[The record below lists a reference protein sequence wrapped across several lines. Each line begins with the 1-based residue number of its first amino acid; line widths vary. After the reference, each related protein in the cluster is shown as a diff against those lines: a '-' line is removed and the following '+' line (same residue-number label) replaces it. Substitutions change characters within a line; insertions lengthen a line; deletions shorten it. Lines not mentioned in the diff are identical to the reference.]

1 MNGNT
6 FALGGDSIKTSTLIK
21 TINRFSSLHREEIRK
36 IMSEEGLHFGQ
47 HPIMWDLLTHDSL
60 TQVELARHLGVS
72 AVSINNSVR
81 RLANKGF
88 VVKTADSTDL
98 RKSHI
103 FLTDK
108 GRETATRCQ
117 SKFQQLDQKLFQGM
131 SDNELETL
139 YASFHKMIQNLE

>member
-1 MNGNT
+1 M
-6 FALGGDSIKTSTLIK
+6 KTSTIIK
-21 TINRFSSLHREEIRK
+21 TINRFASLHREEIRK

-81 RLANKGF
+81 RLSKKGF
-88 VVKTADSTDL
+88 VVKAADSTDL

-108 GRETATRCQ
+108 GRETAIRCQ
-117 SKFQQLDQKLFQGM
+117 DKFQKLDQKLFQGM
-131 SDNELETL
+131 SDDELEAL
-139 YASFHKMIQNLE
+139 YVSFSRMIKNLE